1 MSRHENSNQFK
12 DGLLMDLHPLQTP
25 NTVLTDNLNGTF
37 ITYNGNEYS
46 LQNDMGN
53 FKLRNCR
60 LEPKYF
66 PIGTTSYADTI
77 YIVSYN
83 PIDQKVQIGSYPAPV
98 QYNDNLS
105 GRKKKFYTITE
116 AFVLDTFRLN
126 PTTDEGILLTLDTSK
141 ISEFTTSIVFNG
153 DEFRLKG
160 GDEISINYDQL
171 VTCGFEELVSNVI
184 YDSGK
189 KQKVNLKY
197 NKGYD
202 SVPWSTAG
210 HVEMTSRIFD
220 IDKCEVFVANE
231 YYTKT
236 NCHVDFQ
243 IDLFISDEG
252 LIKKIN
258 DSHSIFNSKGE
269 TDSIWINAPEFSIN
283 DSTSIIPSVQYY
295 KTTKWLGE
303 FLKVSFIVSY
313 DFGLIYENETPVIE
327 TYSLDFTPIFKTSIT
342 FSNQTGN
349 DDIDLKK
356 LSTIINFDT
365 KQVKLEHIVDP
376 SKNPFNK
383 VGDKVFNWSNVNRKW
398 KIKANGS
405 KLDDSV
411 GKMFYKVVP
420 VLTPDGNINTEALI
434 ELEEWKD
441 DITWNDNELVW
452 EIEPESTD
460 PYNFY
465 YVFYK
470 ALEWKKHE
478 ELEVQ
483 NKTKSSSNTT
493 SKISYV
499 SLPDGRGIDING
511 TPFYIPNGKI
521 SYNGKTHLVYNNIV
535 IENILIHCTVDND
548 KIIIEN
554 NRYDI
559 INDEENP
566 YIIIGDKK
574 CEIKEEN
581 ENIYIV
587 FPEEYTV
594 DFDQK
599 TISKKYPRNNTTFEI
614 LRTYTIGSSA
624 VTDSEGN
631 PYQISMIKNT
641 WTVEINGKT
650 YTIENDYVVH
660 TQNCDVLTHHKDGMY
675 IVNYYDDNNFDLFP
689 YVRPSGSDLILNS
702 KGEYID
708 KAELY
713 NTENRTYKVFFTG
726 MPYNTVQDRYDMLS
740 FEEFVKTA
748 YDSDSLSDWNVTT
761 EGNLL
766 LDLSTKEDLVAGTS
780 DFKLTKYF
788 KRYEDKTINFPSFVK
803 VGDIPSESTML
814 YAAQKF
820 TMSPAQSTSST
831 SSTSSTEPEG
841 IFSNWEKGIQCNNGF
856 RTVDVQKNSD
866 DKFEFK
872 SYIGKK
878 CSISVGKQ
886 FMFVDG
892 LKYYQ
897 LKAKPLSPDNDS
909 YSNQQFHIITLDKN
923 GKSSNNY
930 FIEAPVPNYN
940 DTYKWW
946 PDFKSVDLGN
956 FRSIRMHY
964 HPYHGNKNSGYN
976 THGCCQVD
984 FGAGAAMGAKQ
995 MLHVGGAI
1003 SGTAA
1008 VGSGIA
1014 AGVAAGTSGLLGA
1027 AIVGAASG
1035 IIGGGV
1041 IAGAMLGTAIIG
1053 SIIGATKTLE
1063 YASIPNLCNYIG
1075 NFHKNIR
1082 TQLDENWN
1090 INKPVLDGES
1100 KTLNDNDTKELQLNG
1115 NHAIDVALISKTF
1128 YRDTAQRPTFTNS
1141 SGVDICPTW
1150 DKWTKERNGPDSN
1163 DDNKGI
1169 SAQGCFIT
1177 FPLYEKLNQSID
1189 REDWWKVSSSEQ
1201 HTIPEISGYE
1211 EIDGVGLVA
1220 ISKSPHNS
1228 ILNLMAAWV
1237 PGNPDAKFERYGSPT
1252 IKFDNKQETVHFELF
1267 PTRILPDHVKDIIT
1281 RMKNTYTELSELTI
1295 LNMDKKAF
1303 VSGDTWNSTNNDVW
1317 DDVTWSTSE
1326 YDSQIEE
1333 DFEKLKLH
1341 KIFKYVSF
1349 QTNPDTRIQSYPVAG
1364 VYPVREDDQ
1373 LSASNYSVFEGATG
1387 FTGWDKFKVDEE
1399 GRVFLTNLDS
1409 KDNIYVKKN
1418 SNKTIFGYF
1427 PYLPNCE
1434 RWI

>member
-98 QYNDNLS
+98 KYNDNLG
-105 GRKKKFYTITE
+105 GRKEKFYTIIE
-116 AFVLDTFRLN
+116 AFVLDTFRKK
-126 PTTDEGILLTLDTSK
+126 PTTNETTTLTLDISK
-141 ISEFTTSIVFNG
+141 ISEFTTSTVFNG

-171 VTCGFEELVSNVI
+171 ITCGFEELVSNVI

-189 KQKVNLKY
+189 KQKVNLEY

-210 HVEMTSRIFD
+210 HVELTSRIFD

-231 YYTKT
+231 YYTKES
-236 NCHVDFQ
+236 CHVDFQ
-243 IDLFISDEG
+243 VDLFISDEG

-258 DSHSIFNSKGE
+258 DSSSIFNNGGE
-269 TDSIWINAPEFSIN
+269 TDSIWINASKFTNPSPG
-283 DSTSIIPSVQYY
+283 IIPSIRHY

-303 FLKVSFIVSY
+303 FLKISFIVSY
-313 DFGLIYENETPVIE
+313 DFKLEYNQDKTPKIK
-327 TYSLDFTPIFKTSIT
+327 TYSLDFTPIFNTSIT
-342 FSNQTGN
+342 FSNQTDN
-349 DDIDLKK
+349 DDVELKK

-365 KQVKLEHIVDP
+365 KQVRLEHIIDS

-383 VGDKVFNWSNVNRKW
+383 VGDKVFQWSNSKSGW
-398 KIKANGS
+398 TIKANGS
-405 KLDDSV
+405 KLEDNV

-420 VLTPDGNINTEALI
+420 VLTSTGHINTEALI
-434 ELEEWKD
+434 ELAEWKD
-441 DITWNDNELVW
+441 NITWNDGEFVW
-452 EIEPESTD
+452 EINPNDVD

-483 NKTKSSSNTT
+483 NETRT
-493 SKISYV
+493 SQSTSPEFSYV
-499 SLPDGRGIDING
+499 SLPDGNYIDKSGEEQRIANG
-511 TPFYIPNGKI
+511 VI
-521 SYNGKTHLVYNNIV
+521 SYDSNGDGSVDQHSVYNNIV
-535 IENILIHCTVDND
+535 TENIFVHCSVNEEN
-548 KIIIEN
+548 KVVIEGN
-554 NRYDI
+554 AYDI
-559 INDEENP
+559 IDNVDEKQYVNINDKE
-566 YIIIGDKK
+566 
-574 CEIKEEN
+574 CELISGSDTY
-581 ENIYIV
+581 YIV

-594 DFDQK
+594 DFDQT
-599 TISKKYPRNNTTFEI
+599 TISKKYNRNDDNTFKI
-614 LRTYTIGSSA
+614 LRTYTIGENN
-624 VTDSEGN
+624 VTDSEGRSY
-631 PYQISMIKNT
+631 PITKNFQVT
-641 WTVEINGKT
+641 INDKT
-650 YTIENDYVVH
+650 YKIEEDCVVH
-660 TQNCDVLTHHKDGMY
+660 TQPCTIDLYHKDGTY
-675 IVNYYDDNNFDLFP
+675 IVKSEGSKISLIP
-689 YVRPSGSDLILNS
+689 YVRPSGSDLIINL

-713 NTENRTYKVFFTG
+713 NTENRTCKVFFTG
-726 MPYNTVQDRYDMLS
+726 IPDGNAVNEDRYDMLS

-748 YDSDSLSDWNVTT
+748 YNSDSLNNWNVTK
-761 EGNLL
+761 EGTLL
-766 LDLSTKEDLVAGTS
+766 LDLSTKEDLAVGTS
-780 DFKLTKYF
+780 NSKLTKYF
-788 KRYEDKTINFPSFVK
+788 KRYTDDTIDFPSFVK

-814 YAAQKF
+814 YAPQKF
-820 TMSPAQSTSST
+820 TISPKSST
-831 SSTSSTEPEG
+831 SSLNLSG
-841 IFSNWEKGIQCNNGF
+841 IFSDWEKSIQCNNGF

-872 SYIGKK
+872 GYIGKK
-878 CSISVGKQ
+878 CSISVGEQ

-897 LKAKPLSPDNDS
+897 LKAKPLSPDTDS
-909 YSNQQFHIITLDKN
+909 YTNQQFYIITIDKN

-930 FIEAPVPNYN
+930 FIDVPVPNYN
-940 DTYKWW
+940 DTYTWC

-956 FRSIRMHY
+956 FRSIRMY
-964 HPYHGNKNSGYN
+964 YPPYHGDKDGGYN

-984 FGAGAAMGAKQ
+984 FGAAAAKWKP
-995 MLHVGGAI
+995 
-1003 SGTAA
+1003 
-1008 VGSGIA
+1008 
-1014 AGVAAGTSGLLGA
+1014 
-1027 AIVGAASG
+1027 
-1035 IIGGGV
+1035 
-1041 IAGAMLGTAIIG
+1041 
-1053 SIIGATKTLE
+1053 TKTLE
-1063 YASIPNLCNYIG
+1063 YASIPNFCNYIG

-1090 INKPVLDGES
+1090 INKPD
-1100 KTLNDNDTKELQLNG
+1100 LNDISQTDDTKELQLEG
-1115 NHAIDVALISKTF
+1115 NHATDVALISKTF

-1150 DKWTKERNGPDSN
+1150 DKWTEERSGPAADSH

-1169 SAQGCFIT
+1169 SAQGCFVA
-1177 FPLYEKLNQSID
+1177 FPLYTKLNQSID

-1201 HTIPEISGYE
+1201 HTIPEILGYE

-1220 ISKSPHNS
+1220 MSESPHNS
-1228 ILNLMAAWV
+1228 NLNLMAAWV
-1237 PGNPDAKFERYGSPT
+1237 PGNPKATFERYGRPN
-1252 IKFDNKQETVHFELF
+1252 IKFDNNLEKVNFELF
-1267 PTRILPDHVKDIIT
+1267 PTRILPDRVKNIIT
-1281 RMKNTYTELSELTI
+1281 RMKDIYTELSELTI
-1295 LNMDKKAF
+1295 LNTDKKAF
-1303 VSGDTWNSTNNDVW
+1303 VSGEVWSSSSAVTDVW
-1317 DDVTWSTSE
+1317 KDVVWGEGTYNE
-1326 YDSQIEE
+1326 IIEQ
-1333 DFEKLKLH
+1333 DKANLEKH

-1387 FTGWDKFKVDEE
+1387 FTCWDKFKVDEE

>member
-98 QYNDNLS
+98 QYNDNLG
-105 GRKKKFYTITE
+105 GRKEKFYTIIE
-116 AFVLDTFRLN
+116 AFVLDTFRKN
-126 PTTDEGILLTLDTSK
+126 PTTDETTSLTLNTSK
-141 ISEFTTSIVFNG
+141 ISEFTTSTVFNG
-153 DEFRLKG
+153 DKFRLKG

-171 VTCGFEELVSNVI
+171 ITCGFEELVSNVI

-189 KQKVNLKY
+189 KQKVNLEY

-210 HVEMTSRIFD
+210 RVELTSRIFD

-243 IDLFISDEG
+243 VDLFISDEG
-252 LIKKIN
+252 LIKKITN
-258 DSHSIFNSKGE
+258 SNNIFNNGGE
-269 TDSIWINAPEFSIN
+269 TDSIWINASKFIDSSPE
-283 DSTSIIPSVQYY
+283 IIPSVRHY

-313 DFGLIYENETPVIE
+313 DFRLEHVNKIPVIK
-327 TYSLDFTPIFKTSIT
+327 TYSLDFTPIFNTSIT

-349 DDIDLKK
+349 DDVELKK
-356 LSTIINFDT
+356 LATIVNFDT
-365 KQVKLEHIVDP
+365 KQVRLEHIVDP

-383 VGDKVFNWSNVNRKW
+383 VGDKVFNWSKNGNNW
-398 KIKANGS
+398 IIKANGS
-405 KLDDSV
+405 KLEDSV

-420 VLTPDGNINTEALI
+420 VLNNDVVKNEADI
-434 ELEEWKD
+434 ESEV
-441 DITWNDNELVW
+441 WNDTGIVW
-452 EIEPESTD
+452 DDSLLTWKITCPSLLQN
-460 PYNFY
+460 NFY

-470 ALEWKKHE
+470 ALEWHDKEPIKEISVEGGDVTREYWEKDKDGNHIIP
-478 ELEVQ
+478 LHYEVDD
-483 NKTKSSSNTT
+483 TKS
-493 SKISYV
+493 
-499 SLPDGRGIDING
+499 
-511 TPFYIPNGKI
+511 
-521 SYNGKTHLVYNNIV
+521 
-535 IENILIHCTVDND
+535 
-548 KIIIEN
+548 
-554 NRYDI
+554 
-559 INDEENP
+559 
-566 YIIIGDKK
+566 
-574 CEIKEEN
+574 
-581 ENIYIV
+581 
-587 FPEEYTV
+587 
-594 DFDQK
+594 
-599 TISKKYPRNNTTFEI
+599 KY
-614 LRTYTIGSSA
+614 L
-624 VTDSEGN
+624 
-631 PYQISMIKNT
+631 
-641 WTVEINGKT
+641 
-650 YTIENDYVVH
+650 
-660 TQNCDVLTHHKDGMY
+660 
-675 IVNYYDDNNFDLFP
+675 
-689 YVRPSGSDLILNS
+689 
-702 KGEYID
+702 D

-713 NTENRTYKVFFTG
+713 NTENRTCKVFFTG
-726 MPYNTVQDRYDMLS
+726 MPNDNTVEEDRYDMLS
-740 FEEFVKTA
+740 FEEFVKKA
-748 YDSDSLSDWNVTT
+748 YSSDSLDSWDVTK
-761 EGNLL
+761 EDNLL
-766 LDLSTKEDLVAGTS
+766 LDLSTKDDLAAGTLNS
-780 DFKLTKYF
+780 GLTKYF
-788 KRYEDKTINFPSFVK
+788 KRYIDETIDFPSFVK

-820 TMSPAQSTSST
+820 TISPESDDSSESST
-831 SSTSSTEPEG
+831 DPGG
-841 IFSNWEKGIQCNNGF
+841 IFSNWENSIQCNNGF

-866 DKFEFK
+866 NKFEFK
-872 SYIGKK
+872 GYIGKK
-878 CSISVGKQ
+878 CSISVGEQ

-897 LKAKPLSPDNDS
+897 LKAKPLSPNIDS
-909 YSNQQFHIITLDKN
+909 YTNQQFHIITIDKN

-930 FIEAPVPNYN
+930 FIDVPVPNY
-940 DTYKWW
+940 DGTYTWW

-964 HPYHGNKNSGYN
+964 PPYHGNRNGGYN
-976 THGCCQVD
+976 EHGCCQVD
-984 FGAGAAMGAKQ
+984 FGAAAAMGAKQ
-995 MLHVGGAI
+995 ILHVGGAI

-1008 VGSGIA
+1008 VGSGVA
-1014 AGVAAGTSGLLGA
+1014 AGVAAGTAGMLGA
-1027 AIVGAASG
+1027 GIIGAASG
-1035 IIGGGV
+1035 IIGAGV
-1041 IAGAMLGTAIIG
+1041 IAGAMLGGAIIG
-1053 SIIGATKTLE
+1053 SIIGATRTLE
-1063 YASIPNLCNYIG
+1063 YASIPNFCNYIG

-1090 INKPVLDGES
+1090 TNKPVLDGES
-1100 KTLNDNDTKELQLNG
+1100 KTPDDTDTKELQLTG
-1115 NHAIDVALISKTF
+1115 NHATDVALISKTF
-1128 YRDTAQRPTFTNS
+1128 YRDTAQCPTFTNN
-1141 SGVDICPTW
+1141 SGVNICPTW
-1150 DKWTKERNGPDSN
+1150 NKWTEERNGPDSW

-1169 SAQGCFIT
+1169 SAQGCFVT

-1201 HTIPEISGYE
+1201 HTIPEILGYE
-1211 EIDGVGLVA
+1211 EINGVGLVA
-1220 ISKSPHNS
+1220 MSGSPHSSN
-1228 ILNLMAAWV
+1228 LNLMSAWV
-1237 PGNPDAKFERYGSPT
+1237 PGNPDAKFERYGRPV
-1252 IKFDNKQETVHFELF
+1252 IKFANNTENINFELF
-1267 PTRILPDHVKDIIT
+1267 PTRILPDRVKDIIT
-1281 RMKNTYTELSELTI
+1281 RMKDTYTELSELTI
-1295 LNMDKKAF
+1295 LNTDKKAF
-1303 VSGDTWNSTNNDVW
+1303 VSGEAWSSNVNLEVW
-1317 DDVTWSTSE
+1317 DNVEWTLREE
-1326 YDSQIEE
+1326 YDQKIDE
-1333 DFEKLKLH
+1333 DYENLQKH

-1387 FTGWDKFKVDEE
+1387 FTCWDKFKVDEE